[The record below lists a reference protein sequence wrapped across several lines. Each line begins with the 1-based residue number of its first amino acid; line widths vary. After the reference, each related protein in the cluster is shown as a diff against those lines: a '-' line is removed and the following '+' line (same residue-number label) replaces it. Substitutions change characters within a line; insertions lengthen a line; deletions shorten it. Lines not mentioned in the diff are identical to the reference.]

1 MPTPRWIAFDA
12 VGTLL
17 FADPPVHLAYYR
29 VGRRYGS
36 QLQPEEV
43 RNRFRHA
50 FASRSGG
57 ATADVDSLGNAV
69 TSEKLGNATCTE
81 AGERAF
87 WRDVVAEV
95 LHDVNDR
102 EACFEE
108 LFAHFARPDAWQPYA
123 DVEETLAEARR
134 RDIGLALASNFDSRL
149 HQVCD
154 GIPELAP
161 IEVRVVSSEIGS
173 RKPEAAFFQGLLSA
187 CGCCA
192 DELLMIGDEWEH
204 DVAAP
209 RRLGIR
215 SLHLDRSGASSGETL
230 QTLTDV
236 WNVIDARQ
244 RDAS

>member
-1 MPTPRWIAFDA
+1 MPCPRWIAFDA

-29 VGRRYGS
+29 VGKRYGS

-43 RNRFRHA
+43 RNRFRKV
-50 FASRSGG
+50 FAARSAG
-57 ATADVDSLGNAV
+57 AGADADSLGNAV
-69 TSEKLGNATCTE
+69 TSQKLAGGGATCTE

-87 WRDVVAEV
+87 WRDVVADV
-95 LHDVNDR
+95 LHDVRDR
-102 EACFEE
+102 DACFEE
-108 LFAHFARPDAWQPYA
+108 LFAHFARPGAWQPFA

-134 RDIGLALASNFDSRL
+134 RGIRLALASNFDARL
-149 HQVCD
+149 HQVCE

-161 IEVRVVSSEIGS
+161 IQVRVVSSEMGS

-187 CGCCA
+187 CGCGA
-192 DELLMIGDEWEH
+192 DDLLMIGDEWEN

-236 WNVIDARQ
+236 WNVIDA
-244 RDAS
+244 